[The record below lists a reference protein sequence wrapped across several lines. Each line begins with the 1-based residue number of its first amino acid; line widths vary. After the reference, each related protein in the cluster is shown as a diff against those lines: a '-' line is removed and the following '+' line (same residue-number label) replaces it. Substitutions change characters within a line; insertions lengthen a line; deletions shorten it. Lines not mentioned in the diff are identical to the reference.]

1 MLLQLLQRLQ
11 ICLTVLWLCAVE
23 VVGIVLGHQNLLM
36 LSLACVHRRQWAS
49 LDLSLWEVELRT
61 IVARGLRVDER
72 HLDQLLVEG
81 QSHGRD
87 AS

>member
-49 LDLSLWEVELRT
+49 LDLSLREVELRT